1 MNNILVPSSIFV
13 KQKLFNSVKQKMYQK
28 FVLLIQVLVRE
39 TDLSAFFEDTDS
51 SEDDT
56 DIETPSDTDEVNKET
71 DYV

>member
-13 KQKLFNSVKQKMYQK
+13 KQKLFNSVKQRMYQK

-39 TDLSAFFEDTDS
+39 TDLSALFEDTDS

>member
-1 MNNILVPSSIFV
+1 
-13 KQKLFNSVKQKMYQK
+13 MYQK
-28 FVLLIQVLVRE
+28 FALLIQVLIRE
-39 TDLSAFFEDTDS
+39 TDLSALFEDTDS

>member
-1 MNNILVPSSIFV
+1 MNNILIPSPIFV

-39 TDLSAFFEDTDS
+39 TDLSALFEDTDS

>member
-39 TDLSAFFEDTDS
+39 TDLSALFEDTDS